1 MHLHIYRD
9 EQGAKGEKEGGDDGQ
24 KVEEKRKRGKEVRV
38 GRTEYVKRCI
48 MNISKG
54 KKEVMIKLQQ
64 WRNIYKSWRLKIY
77 LHVKL

>member
-38 GRTEYVKRCI
+38 GRTE
-48 MNISKG
+48 
-54 KKEVMIKLQQ
+54 
-64 WRNIYKSWRLKIY
+64 
-77 LHVKL
+77 